1 MDILTGL
8 LYINEVD
15 VFARFG
21 AFLSEENQSENK
33 NYAALLKLPATK
45 GQASVSIREQDGE
58 KLPASLV
65 VKYEPRDITLQFAI
79 IAPDRA
85 TFLERYRSFGLF
97 LKTGT
102 RGWLNIRMPEL
113 DRTYQV
119 HYKEMSAYDQL
130 TDLSGEVAARFSVKF
145 REPVPTV

>member
-15 VFARFG
+15 VYTRFG
-21 AFLSEENQSENK
+21 AFLSEESQGDNK

-58 KLPASLV
+58 KLPAALV
-65 VKYEPRDITLQFAI
+65 MKYEPKDIALQFAI

-85 TFLERYRSFGLF
+85 AFLERYRDFGLF
-97 LKTGT
+97 LKNGT
-102 RGWLNIRMPEL
+102 SGWLNIRLPEL
-113 DRTYQV
+113 SRTYRV
-119 HYKEMSAYDQL
+119 HYKEMSDYSQL